1 MYKQQSLY
9 IMYKLTFLNSI
20 LNKSD
25 IDLNRIANKLISNN
39 VQAYGLSMYSLN
51 PNKFTLFTKEDP
63 NKIFDLFKSVF
74 PYMTTE
80 LLTNK
85 KDYKMIYLNKDDVGK
100 NVYKVVRDYNVQ
112 VAYFVKAKDVD
123 EAEDLVR
130 DYGGLKLNN
139 DSFNVDSEQL
149 ELDFYNDEF
158 GDMTTEHL
166 GKVIVDTND
175 QDEVEL
181 DKYATERV

>member
-1 MYKQQSLY
+1 
-9 IMYKLTFLNSI
+9 
-20 LNKSD
+20 
-25 IDLNRIANKLISNN
+25 
-39 VQAYGLSMYSLN
+39 
-51 PNKFTLFTKEDP
+51 
-63 NKIFDLFKSVF
+63 
-74 PYMTTE
+74 
-80 LLTNK
+80 
-85 KDYKMIYLNKDDVGK
+85 MIYLNKDDVGK
-100 NVYKVVRDYNVQ
+100 NVYKVVRDYNIQ

-139 DSFNVDSEQL
+139 DTFNVDSEQL

-166 GKVIVDTND
+166 GKVVIDTND

-181 DKYATERV
+181 DKYATEGV